1 MIIPQWFFEERK
13 GFTIHVPF
21 SPSNKSFVKSF
32 ISKLIY
38 FTNEKCKFNV
48 VWNTRKVK
56 SLFPLKNKV
65 ERYSCVFF
73 RGDCSCDQNYIGQT
87 VRNAKIE

>member
-1 MIIPQWFFEERK
+1 MIIPQWLFEERK